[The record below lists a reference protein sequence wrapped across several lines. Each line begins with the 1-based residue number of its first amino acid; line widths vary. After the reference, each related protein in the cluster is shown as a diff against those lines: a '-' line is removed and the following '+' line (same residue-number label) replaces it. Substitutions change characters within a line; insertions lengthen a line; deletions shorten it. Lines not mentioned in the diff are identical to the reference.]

1 VAPRKNIPKPKFLM
15 SGGKRETNEVFMCAI
30 LAKDFE
36 CSTTLSNFTQHM
48 NFVFA
53 SKEKYGYLSADLFKD
68 LFALA

>member
-1 VAPRKNIPKPKFLM
+1 
-15 SGGKRETNEVFMCAI
+15 MCAV

-53 SKEKYGYLSADLFKD
+53 SKEKYGYLSADLFED
-68 LFALA
+68 LFALAESA